1 MPCSKTNQSTIDNR
15 EGLTMSNQLHV
26 TVPEGAP
33 YIDFTREFDFPVA
46 AVFEAHRNPE
56 FVAQWLGPNNMRT
69 EVDHYD
75 FHSGGSYKYTHSDET
90 GNYVFT
96 GVFHTVRENEFAIQT
111 FEFDGYPDVVA
122 MDYIRFETLENNRT
136 RLVGHSVYPTQE
148 ARDGM
153 AASGMEVGLSEGYA
167 RLDTLLSAR

>member
-1 MPCSKTNQSTIDNR
+1 
-15 EGLTMSNQLHV
+15 MSNPLNL
-26 TVPEGAP
+26 TVPEGTP
-33 YIDFTREFDFPVA
+33 FIDFTREFDFPVD
-46 AVFEAHRNPE
+46 AVFEAHRDPAL
-56 FVAQWLGPNNMRT
+56 VAQWLGPNNMKM

-75 FHSGGSYKYTHSDET
+75 FRTGGSYKYAHSDESGT
-90 GNYVFT
+90 YGFT

-122 MDYIRFETLENNRT
+122 MDYMRFEALEGNRC

-153 AASGMEVGLSEGYA
+153 AASGMEEGMSQGYQ

>member
-1 MPCSKTNQSTIDNR
+1 
-15 EGLTMSNQLHV
+15 MSNRLNL
-26 TVPEGAP
+26 TVPEGTP
-33 YIDFTREFDFPVA
+33 FIDFTREFDFPVD
-46 AVFEAHRNPE
+46 AVFEAHRDPAL
-56 FVAQWLGPNNMRT
+56 VAQWLGPNNMKM

-75 FHSGGSYKYTHSDET
+75 FRTGGSYKYAHSDAT
-90 GNYVFT
+90 GTYGFT

-122 MDYIRFETLENNRT
+122 MDYMRFEALEGNRC

-153 AASGMEVGLSEGYA
+153 AASGMEEGMSQGYQ
-167 RLDTLLSAR
+167 RLETLLSAR

>member
-1 MPCSKTNQSTIDNR
+1 
-15 EGLTMSNQLHV
+15 MSNPLNL

-33 YIDFTREFDFPVA
+33 FIDFTREFDFPVD
-46 AVFEAHRNPE
+46 AVFEAHRDPAL
-56 FVAQWLGPNNMRT
+56 VAQWLGPNNMKM
-69 EVDHYD
+69 EVDHYE
-75 FHSGGSYKYTHSDET
+75 FRTGGSYKYAHSDAT
-90 GNYVFT
+90 GTYGFT

-122 MDYIRFETLENNRT
+122 MDYMRFEALEGNRC

-153 AASGMEVGLSEGYA
+153 AASGMEEGMSQGYQ
-167 RLDTLLSAR
+167 RLETLLSAR